1 MIHGINTYKLIL
13 NRDSKKAEFHLSAND
28 SNHAQAQAADICR
41 SVAADKFNLSY
52 ETIEE
57 DVISNLYKKLAFNDF
72 EHNSCFTWIG
82 PTCNNNPCFYIFG
95 KRVFVK
101 RSIIKYLD
109 IPEDST
115 VKVVCNNKYCVNP
128 YHFIYLPEKNSKL
141 TGGELKL
148 LVAYRGQGT
157 GVSQIAQALNVH
169 RSTIYRKLK
178 NERVSVG
185 SADHRNG
192 SRK

>member
-1 MIHGINTYKLIL
+1 MHHINTYKLTL
-13 NRDSKKAEFHLSAND
+13 LKDLKKAEFVITANN

-41 SVAADKFNLSY
+41 SVAADKFNLIY
-52 ETIEE
+52 GVIEE
-57 DVISNLYKKLAFNDF
+57 DAISNVYKKLAFNDF
-72 EHNSCFTWIG
+72 DYKSCFIWNGSIS
-82 PTCNNNPCFYIFG
+82 NNSPCFYLFG
-95 KRVFVK
+95 KRIFVK
-101 RSIIKYLD
+101 RSIIKYLN

-115 VKVVCNNKYCVNP
+115 IKLVCNNKNCINP

-157 GVSQIAQALNVH
+157 RVSQIAQALNVH

-178 NERVSVG
+178 NERVSAG